1 MKRYALLS
9 LLIILTAILPT
20 SCTDDDM
27 YDLQGDIFLNLTS
40 TTWITENEGKYSNGI
55 YFYSCDYW
63 DFYGDGT
70 GSWQYYYEE
79 NGQPVQETRTYF
91 DWDFTPEDYMVIHLY
106 IPGSGHEYWMIDQ
119 LTPYGFSSYVSEFDP
134 NYVPDPDYYYQELWA
149 LSD

>member
-40 TTWITENEGKYSNGI
+40 TTWITENEGRYSNGI

-91 DWDFTPEDYMVIHLY
+91 DWDFTPEDYMVILLY

-119 LTPYGFSSYVSEFDP
+119 LTPYRFSSYVSEFDP